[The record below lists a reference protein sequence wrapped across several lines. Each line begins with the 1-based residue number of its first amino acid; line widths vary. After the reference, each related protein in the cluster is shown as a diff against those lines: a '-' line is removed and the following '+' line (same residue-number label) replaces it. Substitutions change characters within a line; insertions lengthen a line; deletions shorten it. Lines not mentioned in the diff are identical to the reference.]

1 MASNQNQYNNFPVF
15 PSFQTQDSDKTH
27 TVTSNSISLD
37 TTNDQES
44 VFSDCE
50 SSVSGP
56 TFNQSSLFSNG
67 LIRLFPGDK
76 AYDVIKKRFLSSLG
90 LLAAHTKDL
99 TIQKND
105 FLGVTWQARLQS
117 FQIFIK
123 AIEKKCGGHANVKY
137 AWCPVTRGEIC
148 KIVEHGFGHCGF
160 PENNGLY
167 GCGVYLSPD
176 CSVMER

>member
-1 MASNQNQYNNFPVF
+1 MAYNPKKHNNFAVF
-15 PSFQTQDSDKTH
+15 PSFRTQDSDKTH
-27 TVTSNSISLD
+27 TATSNSTSLEN
-37 TTNDQES
+37 TNYQES
-44 VFSDCE
+44 VPSDCE

-56 TFNQSSLFSNG
+56 SFDQSSLFNNG

-76 AYDVIKKRFLSSLG
+76 AHDVIKKRFLSNLG

-99 TIQKND
+99 TIQKNG

-148 KIVEHGFGHCGF
+148 KIVEHGFGNCRL
-160 PENNGLY
+160 PENTGLY
-167 GCGVYLSPD
+167 DCGVYLSPHD
-176 CSVMER
+176 SPMER